1 MPTDQKLEEIVRR
14 VIAQLG
20 AHPPAAEERARVIP
34 DAPAGGENNGKTVA
48 ANRPSAEPGPV
59 EEAEIPDVRAV
70 DYRDVYAV
78 PHPANPEEFMRM
90 KKRTWAR
97 LGQGRAGSRYTTAA
111 QLRFWAD
118 QAAAQDAV
126 FTDVE
131 PEWLKDAGLFQ
142 VQTKCTSKDDYLTN
156 PERGAQFSKEAI
168 AELKQR
174 CQANPQVQVFVA
186 DGLSS
191 TAVQSNVVELLPALE
206 QGLQL
211 HGLAMGTPFFVK
223 FGRVRS
229 MEPIAEALNAEVI
242 CVLVGNVQGWPVRN
256 RCRPT
261 LPTRR
266 RSACPRQNAPAC
278 PISIT
283 RGRTRSKRAPISPTS
298 SQRWSGSRPPEF
310 ISSYEHRTSPSEEE
324 ESEEREAAAAS
335 SSKPAAAK

>member
-1 MPTDQKLEEIVRR
+1 MPTDQKLEGIVRR

-242 CVLVGNVQGWPVRN
+242 CVLVGE
-256 RCRPT
+256 RPG
-261 LPTRR
+261 LA
-266 RSACPRQNAPAC
+266 SAESLSAYLAYKAKVGM
-278 PISIT
+278 SEAE
-283 RGRTRSKRAPISPTS
+283 RTCVSNIHN
-298 SQRWSGSRPPEF
+298 SGSNP
-310 ISSYEHRTSPSEEE
+310 I
-324 ESEEREAAAAS
+324 EAGAHLADIIAEMVRQQAS
-335 SSKPAAAK
+335 GIHLEL

>member
-1 MPTDQKLEEIVRR
+1 MPTDQLLEEIVRK

-20 AHPPAAEERARVIP
+20 ANPAAV
-34 DAPAGGENNGKTVA
+34 DAAPSTPEPASANGAASTRPTPSGELGA
-48 ANRPSAEPGPV
+48 V
-59 EEAEIPDVRAV
+59 EETVIPDVRAV
-70 DYRDVYAV
+70 DYREVYAV
-78 PHPANPEEFMRM
+78 PNPANPDEFMRM

-97 LGQGRAGSRYTTAA
+97 LGQGRTGSRYTTAA

-142 VQTKCTSKDDYLTN
+142 VQTVCTSKDDYLTN
-156 PERGAQFSKEAI
+156 PERGAQFDGETI

-206 QGLQL
+206 QGLKL
-211 HGLAMGTPFFVK
+211 HGLQMGTPFFVK

-229 MEPIAEALNAEVI
+229 MEPIAEALGAEVI
-242 CVLVGNVQGWPVRN
+242 CVLVGE
-256 RCRPT
+256 RPG
-261 LPTRR
+261 LA
-266 RSACPRQNAPAC
+266 SAESLSAYLAYRAKVGMSEAE
-278 PISIT
+278 
-283 RGRTRSKRAPISPTS
+283 RTCVSNIHN
-298 SQRWSGSRPPEF
+298 SGSNP
-310 ISSYEHRTSPSEEE
+310 I
-324 ESEEREAAAAS
+324 EAGAHLADIINEMVKQRAS
-335 SSKPAAAK
+335 GIHLEI